1 MGDKMG
7 KKQLE
12 NIKKA
17 SIIVMIIALTIS
29 VFLNIRN
36 YNKRA
41 NQVLMSETIDE
52 QIMNISEISTV
63 KYNYTD
69 VISYENSRELSGLK
83 LPFTKKRF
91 LVKYSG
97 YMKSGFDLRSS
108 DIKVKDGQRVT
119 IVLPRASIVDNVI
132 MEEEVA
138 FFDEKSGLFNPLE
151 YQDLYD
157 VLIDEKEKKAVEAI
171 DNGILEEAEENL
183 KELVRGYLNELGF
196 EEVKIDFE
204 EL

>member
-1 MGDKMG
+1 MGDEMG
-7 KKQLE
+7 ERQLK

-17 SIIVMIIALTIS
+17 SILVIIIALSVS

-36 YNKRA
+36 YNKKA

-97 YMKSGFDLRSS
+97 YMKSGFDFTSAEIEVKAE
-108 DIKVKDGQRVT
+108 DKVS
-119 IVLPRASIVDNVI
+119 IILPKAVILDNVI
-132 MEEEVA
+132 MEEKVA

-151 YQDLYD
+151 YKDLYD
-157 VLIDEKEKKAVEAI
+157 VLIDEKAKKAEEAI
-171 DNGILEEAEENL
+171 ENGILQEAEQNL
-183 KELVRGYLNELGF
+183 EEVISLYLLELGF
-196 EEVKIDFE
+196 EEVNIKFKN
-204 EL
+204 L